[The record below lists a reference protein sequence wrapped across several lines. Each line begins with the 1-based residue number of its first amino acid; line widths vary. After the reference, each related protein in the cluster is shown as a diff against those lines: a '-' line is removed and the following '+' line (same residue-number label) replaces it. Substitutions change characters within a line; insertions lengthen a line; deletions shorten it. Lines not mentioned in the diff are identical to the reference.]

1 MLEGFVRQ
9 HRGLENQN
17 KGLQC
22 VIVYLYVIRTVI
34 TIITIKTITTIIP
47 IITIITI
54 ITITPII
61 TMMIMIVVHHFVS
74 GLLLRLVGSSL
85 RDKPPNPT
93 QTSEILVAQPGG
105 A

>member
-47 IITIITI
+47 IITI